1 MHPSTSTSHSAA
13 RHPHPSFDLLVHAY
27 PTPHNYN
34 VHALKKLIGGGADDT
49 NAPPSQ
55 QWLGGDHGDTCTLR
69 MSRALNYS
77 GIHVPANFHGMRTVG
92 GKDKLHY
99 AFAVQE
105 IHAWLKKKL
114 GPPDIYVKGKPVK
127 RDKFLGKKGII
138 LFDIR
143 FGLIADGVTRALG
156 HVDLWDG
163 NTFFDEIAHISRPD
177 RDFFNIADAVSLWL
191 CEGKAVL
198 PR

>member
-1 MHPSTSTSHSAA
+1 MHLSTASTHITT
-13 RHPHPSFDLLVHAY
+13 RYPHPSFDALVKAYPNPRTWSVHA
-27 PTPHNYN
+27 
-34 VHALKKLIGGGADDT
+34 VKELIGGGADDT
-49 NAPPSQ
+49 SAPPPQ

-77 GIHVPANFHGMRTVG
+77 GYPIPAHFPGLRTVK

-105 IHAWLKKKL
+105 IHAWLKKKF

-127 RDKFLGKKGII
+127 RDNFLEKKGII
-138 LFDIR
+138 LFDIN
-143 FGLIADGVTRALG
+143 FGLNRDGVTRALG

-163 NTFFDEIAHISRPD
+163 KTFYDEIVGISWPD
-177 RDFFNIADAVSLWL
+177 RDFFKIAGAVSLWL
-191 CEGKAVL
+191 CKGKAVL
-198 PR
+198 SK